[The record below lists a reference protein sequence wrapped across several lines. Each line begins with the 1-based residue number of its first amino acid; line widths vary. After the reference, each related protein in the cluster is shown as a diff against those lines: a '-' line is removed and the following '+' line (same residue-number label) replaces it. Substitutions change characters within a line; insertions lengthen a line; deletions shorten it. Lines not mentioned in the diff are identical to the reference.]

1 MGISLGTNFELLAQ
15 KFLDSRQSFDTLAD
29 MKAFSETSLPDGFLT
44 YNKEDKQIYQFDSS
58 NTEDITTG
66 KWTVFASGG
75 NDIIIPSTEPTNK
88 VVGSVWLI

>member
-44 YNKEDKQIYQFDSS
+44 YNKEDKQI
-58 NTEDITTG
+58 
-66 KWTVFASGG
+66 
-75 NDIIIPSTEPTNK
+75 
-88 VVGSVWLI
+88 